1 MPTHPGLVLL
11 VALVS
16 LHAATGFVGVAVRS
30 AGVRTGRS
38 PSVARRGV
46 ALAVGKDKYTA
57 EQKKAMGLRGNE
69 EYDINAALDQN
80 TDDGMSRA
88 WGVVCPRA
96 RADVSRAGAPRE
108 GSDRPCLSASTPPAR
123 LSPPLTSSPP
133 PHAGFIKIIAGAF
146 IVAVAGLLISAVI
159 LPSFQE
165 VSYTD
170 MVTGE
175 KLIESASGVVRSA
188 E

>member
-1 MPTHPGLVLL
+1 ML
-11 VALVS
+11 
-16 LHAATGFVGVAVRS
+16 
-30 AGVRTGRS
+30 
-38 PSVARRGV
+38 ARF
-46 ALAVGKDKYTA
+46 K
-57 EQKKAMGLRGNE
+57 
-69 EYDINAALDQN
+69 
-80 TDDGMSRA
+80 S
-88 WGVVCPRA
+88 PRA
-96 RADVSRAGAPRE
+96 
-108 GSDRPCLSASTPPAR
+108 CLHP
-123 LSPPLTSSPP
+123 SPPRLLPTK
-133 PHAGFIKIIAGAF
+133 GFIKIIAGAF